1 MAHVAESKKK
11 VVQEF
16 IGLMDKYPVIGVINM
31 ANLPTKT
38 VQGMRSKLR
47 DKGTVLKMTK
57 KRLMKIA
64 FSKAKKEN
72 LGKLQDYFKGMP
84 ALIFTEEN
92 PFKLYAQLERN
103 KSSAPAK
110 AGQEAPKNITVKAGP
125 TSFSP
130 GPIIGQLGKYGIK
143 SGVEAG
149 KLAIKEDAVVAKAG
163 DVIDTELAGILIR
176 LGIEPM
182 EIGLDLTAVYENGEF
197 FTSDVLHIDEAE
209 YSNKF
214 MSAYSNSFNLA
225 VYVAYPNDETIS
237 ALISKVAN
245 DSKSLALE
253 CNFLTSDT
261 IIDILQKAHSQMISL
276 SNNLPE
282 DALSDDLKQGKATA
296 SDVQEQPV
304 TGTVEESPKVEE
316 KKEEKKEP
324 EAAGLGSL
332 FG

>member
-16 IGLMDKYPVIGVINM
+16 VELMDKYPVVGVVNM

-47 DKGTVLKMTK
+47 DNGTVLKMTK

-64 FSKAKKEN
+64 FSKTKKEN
-72 LGKLQDYFKGMP
+72 LGKLQDNFKGMP
-84 ALIFTEEN
+84 ALIFTEQN

-103 KSSAPAK
+103 KSTAPAK
-110 AGQEAPKNITVKAGP
+110 AGSEAPKDITVKAGP

-143 SGVEAG
+143 SGVEGG

-163 DVIDTELAGILIR
+163 DIIDADLAGILIR

-182 EIGLDLTAVYENGEF
+182 EIGLDLTAVYENGEI
-197 FTSDVLHIDEAE
+197 FTSDLLHIDEAE
-209 YSNKF
+209 YKNKF
-214 MSAYSNSFNLA
+214 MTAYNEAFNLA
-225 VYVAYPNDETIS
+225 VYSVFPTNDTVKT
-237 ALISKVAN
+237 LLTKVA
-245 DSKSLALE
+245 SESRSLSMK
-253 CNFLTSDT
+253 CGFLTADT
-261 IIDILQKAHSQMISL
+261 TTDILQKAYTQMLSL
-276 SNNLPE
+276 SNSLAE
-282 DALSDDLKQGKATA
+282 DALSDELKQGKATA
-296 SDVQEQPV
+296 AVVQQP
-304 TGTVEESPKVEE
+304 TESKTENVKEDAPKQEE
-316 KKEEKKEP
+316 KKEENS
-324 EAAGLGSL
+324 AAGLGSL